1 MKKSLKQKIK
11 ERFLKI
17 ERAKEIE
24 RIETRVLKLQNDR
37 FVLLNRRLKLASKLA
52 ELEARMNIEKDKL
65 STDHLKIKE

>member
-37 FVLLNRRLKLASKLA
+37 FVLLNRRLKLAAKLA

-65 STDHLKIKE
+65 STDYLKIEE